1 MWGNCYHEW
10 KAQVSTEKSWEQDT
24 FGSSLQGSLRR
35 LKREPQTKNSTVIGN
50 SLSRLLLLNN
60 WAAVVLIGY

>member
-1 MWGNCYHEW
+1 M
-10 KAQVSTEKSWEQDT
+10 STEKSWEQDT